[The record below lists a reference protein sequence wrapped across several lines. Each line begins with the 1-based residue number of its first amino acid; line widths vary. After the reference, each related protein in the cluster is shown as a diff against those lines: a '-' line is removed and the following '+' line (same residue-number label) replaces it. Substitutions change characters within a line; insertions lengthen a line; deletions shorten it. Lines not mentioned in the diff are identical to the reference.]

1 MSKITTLITGG
12 AGFIG
17 SYIAEKVIELGH
29 DVIIIDD
36 LSTGQIKNVPTEA
49 RFVGLDIGQTIA
61 LEKLTQ
67 LLRSNNTQ
75 IIFHC
80 ASIPRTQ
87 YSVEH
92 PVECNRA
99 NITGTLHVLE
109 AARLCGHEIKK
120 IIHSSSCGVY
130 GHQDKFPIAEDAPTN
145 MGTPYSVQ
153 KYVQE
158 KYFEMYAELYEVPSV
173 MLRYFNVYGTKRQT
187 ESGSYPNVLA
197 AFSKQK
203 REHNAISITGNGTQ
217 SRDMIHVDDVV
228 NANILAM
235 KSEFKN
241 AEVFNIGTG
250 EHMTIND
257 VAKYFNC
264 LVKYIPPRPGEAKH
278 LYADNN
284 KAKALLEWHPQ
295 ISYDDGIKMYLNN

>member
-1 MSKITTLITGG
+1 MTYNILITGG

-29 DVIIIDD
+29 RVIIVDD
-36 LSTGQIKNVPTEA
+36 LSTGNMENVPKEA
-49 RFVGLDIGQTIA
+49 TFVGLDIGQSIA
-61 LEKLTQ
+61 LRKLTQ
-67 LLRSNNTQ
+67 LLREKNIQ

-87 YSVEH
+87 YSVEY

-99 NITGTLHVLE
+99 NVNGTLHLLE
-109 AARLCGHEIKK
+109 AVRLCGHDITK

-130 GHQDKFPIAEDAPTN
+130 GQQDTLPIAEDAPIN

-153 KYVQE
+153 KYIQE
-158 KYFEMYAELYEVPSV
+158 KYFEMYAELYDIPSV

-203 REHNAISITGNGTQ
+203 REKGIISITGNGTQ
-217 SRDMIHVDDVV
+217 SRDMVHVDDVV

-250 EHMTIND
+250 EHMTINA
-257 VAKYFNC
+257 VARYFNC
-264 LVKYIPPRPGEAKH
+264 LIKYIPPRPGEATH
-278 LYADNN
+278 LYADND
-284 KAKALLEWHPQ
+284 KAKVLLEWFPQ
-295 ISYDDGIKMYLNN
+295 IAYDDGIKMYLNK